1 MREFSRRL
9 PLGLALA
16 LGCSP
21 APPDSPTPVNHR
33 DAPRRTREASA
44 RDEEAPDSTSVDAE
58 SGDSPPSA
66 ATDGADESHRLPHM
80 SRFFTALHDLAR
92 GQRNSHVRILW
103 LGDSHT
109 AGDFLTD
116 QVRRDLERIVP
127 SGGPGFVTLGQ
138 AGQRHG
144 ALSFERSGSWKRQP
158 RDPATQVPLSDD
170 TLGYG
175 GVRTLPQSGAGAR
188 VTPKS
193 ARVKRAELAYRLRP
207 GDSLEVRFGDRYL
220 RLASSEK
227 SPRIERKGFSLPPS
241 NERSPFE
248 VRHLSGAPELFGLD
262 LTTPEPGLI
271 LDTVGI
277 NGARM
282 RTPLAWNQ
290 ETFVREVR
298 LRKPDL
304 VVLMYGTNEVFDRR
318 DPKVYEEDALELLTR
333 VRAGATEVDCWLI
346 GPPDARTATGESQ
359 PRVALITEAQA
370 RAAERAGCAFTS
382 LLELMGGPGS
392 FHTWAK
398 ASPPLARPD
407 HIHLTVQGY
416 EDLGRR
422 LSELLLRS
430 LSLPEISSEN
440 RFQTLPR
447 AN

>member
-1 MREFSRRL
+1 MRAFSGWL
-9 PLGLALA
+9 PLSLALV

-21 APPDSPTPVNHR
+21 PPPSSPAPAKYPGEMGSTPDTS
-33 DAPRRTREASA
+33 AGEKEAHDGTSA
-44 RDEEAPDSTSVDAE
+44 HAE
-58 SGDSPPSA
+58 SAEGARSEAIDA
-66 ATDGADESHRLPHM
+66 AEDNRRLPHL
-80 SRFFTALHDLAR
+80 SRFFAALHELAR
-92 GQRNSHVRILW
+92 GQRSSHVRILW

-116 QVRRDLERIVP
+116 QVRRDLTRIVP

-138 AGQRHG
+138 KGQRHG
-144 ALSFERSGSWKRQP
+144 ALTFERSGSWKRQP
-158 RDPATQVPLSDD
+158 RDPATQIPLSDD

-193 ARVKRAELAYRLRP
+193 ARVKQAELAYRLRP
-207 GDSLEVRFGDRYL
+207 GDSLEVRFGDSYR
-220 RLASSEK
+220 RLTASGQF
-227 SPRIERKGFSLPPS
+227 PRIERTSFSLPPS
-241 NERSPFE
+241 DERSPFV
-248 VRHLSGAPELFGLD
+248 VRHLGGSPELFGLD
-262 LTTPEPGLI
+262 LTTREPGLI

-282 RTPLAWNQ
+282 RTPLAWSQ
-290 ETFVREVR
+290 ETFVNEVR
-298 LRKPDL
+298 LRQPDL
-304 VVLMYGTNEVFDRR
+304 VVVMYGTNEVFDRR

-333 VRAGATEVDCWLI
+333 VRAGAPEVDCWII
-346 GPPDARTATGESQ
+346 GPPDARTAAGESQ

-382 LLELMGGPGS
+382 LFELMGGPGS
-392 FHTWAK
+392 FDAWAK

-416 EDLGRR
+416 EELGRR

-430 LSLPEISSEN
+430 IALPEVPSEDH
-440 RFQTLPR
+440 P
-447 AN
+447 